1 MVSVIKKKKGGGKGG
16 RGRVSP
22 CFLLSPSPQW
32 EEQENYKEVS
42 TLPYHNHF
50 PYHALS
56 EKYWKLLQ
64 IYQPTCSSQEL
75 KMILLVI
82 MLIVNIYL

>member
-1 MVSVIKKKKGGGKGG
+1 M
-16 RGRVSP
+16 
-22 CFLLSPSPQW
+22 
-32 EEQENYKEVS
+32 
-42 TLPYHNHF
+42 